1 MVVHTAASE
10 GTTDPA
16 NMQVARVGD
25 VEDSTLKD
33 QLSKAWKRIADLET
47 RVHDLTLQSTLVS
60 VLYTV
65 CMYIYTCVYYI
76 LEALCTFSCTHT
88 VY

>member
-25 VEDSTLKD
+25 TEDSTLKD

-47 RVHDLTLQSTLVS
+47 RVHDLTLQSTMVS

-65 CMYIYTCVYYI
+65 HVHCI
-76 LEALCTFSCTHT
+76 LEALCTCSCTHT